1 MMYGISLEARVARF
15 RILVERLD
23 AGNPEAQARLLP
35 TVIHQAEDLAA
46 QLLAAGVAA
55 PELKAEIIAW
65 VRRFRAEKQRVD
77 AFKPEPVTHTFSY
90 DTSDPRTK
98 DPNFVKVSLAERRAA
113 AIAARRRTN
122 FGKDEDAKAFGR
134 ELAQLRA
141 DVEAAVVNDLPD
153 HVTNSLVSRIEALHK
168 IQKKVV
174 HWRYHQDLV
183 SEFNDMAIRIS
194 GKPLKEAKKETPVI
208 RRPVPDEVAPIFG
221 RQVVSGG
228 LPTLGRRKH

>member
-23 AGNPEAQARLLP
+23 AGNPEAQTRLLP

-65 VRRFRAEKQRVD
+65 VLLFRAEKQRVD

-141 DVEAAVVNDLPD
+141 DVEAAVSTISPAMLRTVLCPESKPC
-153 HVTNSLVSRIEALHK
+153 TRSTRRWFIGATIRTWSASSTT
-168 IQKKVV
+168 
-174 HWRYHQDLV
+174 WR
-183 SEFNDMAIRIS
+183 S
-194 GKPLKEAKKETPVI
+194 GLAAN
-208 RRPVPDEVAPIFG
+208 R
-221 RQVVSGG
+221 
-228 LPTLGRRKH
+228 